1 MDLTCNGREWIR
13 GRGGEGGGRGAMAA
27 GGDWPPWELGDLL
40 VHAVCTGVSV
50 SRDSLGA
57 DMRQRRR

>member
-1 MDLTCNGREWIR
+1 
-13 GRGGEGGGRGAMAA
+13 MAA